1 MKPNKGHV
9 GVIDAMI
16 QEVGG
21 PKKSGW
27 FARTFCTLESYNRR
41 VIRKFSGLTD
51 EQKDGLDRMRKKLER
66 RTARAKQVAATARSR
81 ARRGK

>member
-1 MKPNKGHV
+1 MKPNKGHI

-66 RTARAKQVAATARSR
+66 RTAIAKQVVATARSR

>member
-1 MKPNKGHV
+1 LKPNKGHI

-41 VIRKFSGLTD
+41 VIRKFSGLTE
-51 EQKDGLDRMRKKLER
+51 EQKEKIEALRRRLVGQTIKAKKMMAKAQRK
-66 RTARAKQVAATARSR
+66 AKHR
-81 ARRGK
+81 K